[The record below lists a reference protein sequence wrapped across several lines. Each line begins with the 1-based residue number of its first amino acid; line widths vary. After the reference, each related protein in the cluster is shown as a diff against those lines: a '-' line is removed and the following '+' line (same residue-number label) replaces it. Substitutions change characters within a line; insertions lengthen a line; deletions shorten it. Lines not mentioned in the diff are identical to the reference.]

1 MGIFLVPAVTLC
13 PAQPCIA
20 PPERTWRCS
29 SGGGSCGARF
39 VAWDFISG
47 GENVTSIL
55 VRKDRHQLEHLPGH
69 WADWMLDVQ
78 ETLEADGDLL
88 LKFQTMDYRL
98 HMVQGIQYCLLFMQM
113 VPRVSSINQAP
124 RVIPARARGTKHPRD
139 HSDSS
144 LGAFSPYSKFCTLSP
159 ENLGLQRHH
168 KFAARKIVF
177 PISHDCFEL
186 KGEFLED
193 VLIPIPGPEALVD
206 SITDAVDEGSPS
218 HTSGHSGE
226 AQSPSSAFAQ

>member
-29 SGGGSCGARF
+29 SGGGGCGARF

-55 VRKDRHQLEHLPGH
+55 VRKDCHQLEHLPGH

-88 LKFQTMDYRL
+88 LKV
-98 HMVQGIQYCLLFMQM
+98 H
-113 VPRVSSINQAP
+113 P
-124 RVIPARARGTKHPRD
+124 RVIPSRARGTKHPRD

-159 ENLGLQRHH
+159 ENLRLQRHH

-218 HTSGHSGE
+218 HTSGHSGK